1 MFPQPLLLRPPGGHG
16 PSGGGGRGGASSSH
30 AAARPAPSP
39 QRGSRKPEAAGGQ
52 AGERRWVRGAG
63 AGGQGGSGREEG
75 GPRRWAAAAQREPLS
90 RAAGAREKRLRFAGA
105 EAAGP
110 SRELR
115 SLEGRGGHGG
125 AGRLRSGPVWGEACG
140 LGGCGPG
147 AARPS
152 GSGTN
157 GAGSHQLSAREG
169 CPAAEA
175 LPAGGVAQ
183 EPRRGRRRRRR
194 LQPPRRALLRA
205 LSAGPVRAARLG
217 SPERRAG
224 GGEGKRELEGRK
236 LPS

>member
-1 MFPQPLLLRPPGGHG
+1 MPPPVTQRRGPPLLPSAAPGSRKRPVGRLASGAGCVGPGPVGRAG
-16 PSGGGGRGGASSSH
+16 RGEKRAGRAGGRP
-30 AAARPAPSP
+30 RP
-39 QRGSRKPEAAGGQ
+39 RGSRYPGPPALGRKGFGSPG
-52 AGERRWVRGAG
+52 RRRRGLPG
-63 AGGQGGSGREEG
+63 
-75 GPRRWAAAAQREPLS
+75 
-90 RAAGAREKRLRFAGA
+90 
-105 EAAGP
+105 
-110 SRELR
+110 

-125 AGRLRSGPVWGEACG
+125 AGRPRSGPVWGEACG

-175 LPAGGVAQ
+175 LPAGGAAQ